1 MDVLAQQVLNGL
13 ALGSV
18 YAVFGVGFGLM
29 LATLGVLNAAHGTFA
44 TWGAL
49 TVLFLV
55 NDAGI
60 GFWPAL
66 VAGVL
71 VSGFLA
77 VVVDFVAFQPIRRRG
92 GDLLPALITSIG
104 VWIFLLAL
112 ARMVTGATTSRF
124 SPDAAP
130 SGAISVLGLTLGR
143 TQLVSLAA
151 VAVVG
156 VGLYALLHRTRVGA
170 AMRAVGHSP
179 MAASLGGVNPVLV
192 VATTAFLSGAVAG
205 LAGITMG
212 LNTSTVNFMLGEA
225 LLLKGFAAVIIGGFG
240 DVRGTVLGGLLIG
253 VAEVLTA
260 QYVSGSLRDAVTFG
274 LLLAFLVFR
283 PRGLFGSATAMQT
296 VRA

>member
-1 MDVLAQQVLNGL
+1 MDVLLQQILNGV

-55 NDAGI
+55 NDLGL
-60 GFWPAL
+60 GFWTAL

-71 VSGFLA
+71 LSGFMA
-77 VVVDFVAFQPIRRRG
+77 VIVDFVAFQPIRRRG

-112 ARMVTGATTSRF
+112 ARMATGAKTSRF

-130 SGAISVLGLTLGR
+130 GGSFDLLGLTLGR
-143 TQLVSLAA
+143 AQLVSL
-151 VAVVG
+151 VAVVIVG
-156 VGLYALLHRTRVGA
+156 VGLYALLHRTKVGA
-170 AMRAVGHSP
+170 AMRAVGFSP
-179 MAASLGGVNPVLV
+179 TAASLGGVNPVLII
-192 VATTAFLSGAVAG
+192 AMTAFLSGAVAG
-205 LAGITMG
+205 LAGIVMG

-240 DVRGTVLGGLLIG
+240 DVRGTVAGGLIIG
-253 VAEVLTA
+253 VAEVLTG
-260 QYVSGSLRDAVTFG
+260 QYVSGELRDAVTFG

-283 PRGLFGSATAMQT
+283 PRGLFGSASVTAT